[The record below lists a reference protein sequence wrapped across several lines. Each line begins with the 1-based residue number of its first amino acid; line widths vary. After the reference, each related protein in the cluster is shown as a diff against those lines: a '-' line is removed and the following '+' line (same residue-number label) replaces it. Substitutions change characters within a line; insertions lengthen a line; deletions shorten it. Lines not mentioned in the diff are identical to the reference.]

1 MPAIGME
8 NLTGMLAFVRAA
20 EARSFTAAARS
31 LGISP
36 SGASKAISR
45 LEAAF
50 NVRLLHRTSRSVT
63 LTPEGAAFYERCRQI
78 VASLEDAEQVLS
90 AAHEAPRGRLRVTLP
105 LSLGRLQ
112 LARLLP
118 EFLRRH
124 PEVAVEASATD
135 RMVDLVE
142 EGVDV
147 AVRLGRPPDSRLVA
161 RQLIVGTLVTC
172 AAPSYLKRHGTP
184 RTPEDLSAH
193 NCARF
198 VVPST
203 GLVRDWVFRRNRKSF
218 TVPVQ
223 GNLTFDH
230 AECLVEAAC
239 AGESV
244 IQISSYVTGDAF
256 EDGRLKPILTR
267 FQAESPPMWVMYPQ
281 NRHLTPRVRAFVDF
295 LVEAARNGKLTQV
308 AAH

>member
-1 MPAIGME
+1 MSRLGID
-8 NLTGMLAFVRAA
+8 NLTGILAFVRTA
-20 EARSFTAAARS
+20 EARSFTAAARQ

-36 SGASKAISR
+36 SGVSKAISR
-45 LEAAF
+45 LEAGF
-50 NVRLLHRTSRSVT
+50 GVRLLHRTSRSVT
-63 LTPEGAAFYERCRQI
+63 LTPEGLAFYERCRQI
-78 VASLEDAEQVLS
+78 VAELEGAEQILS
-90 AAHEAPRGRLRVTLP
+90 SARDAPRGRLRVTLP

-118 EFLRRH
+118 EFLAGH
-124 PEVAVEASATD
+124 PEVSIEASATD

-161 RQLIVGTLVTC
+161 RRLLAGTLVTC
-172 AAPSYLKRHGTP
+172 ATPAYLARHGTP
-184 RTPEDLSAH
+184 REPEDLARY

-203 GLVRDWVFRRNRKSF
+203 GVARDWMFQRGGKTFSVA
-218 TVPVQ
+218 VG

-230 AECLVEAAC
+230 AECLVEAAT
-239 AGESV
+239 AGTAV
-244 IQISSYVTGDAF
+244 IQMSSYVTGDAF
-256 EDGRLKPILTR
+256 ASGRLVRILAS
-267 FQAESPPMWVMYPQ
+267 FEVDSPPMWVMYPQ

-295 LVEAARNGKLTQV
+295 LVEASESGRLG
-308 AAH
+308 AA